1 MHAIKDVT
9 IIVIKKPKVVG
20 VFNQCIQTNL
30 FKRFLVRRKLFQ
42 CFIFSPREEEYY
54 LQILVV
60 KKTTLE
66 LLFVTDEVLQN
77 DDFAEEKDK
86 EIINTE
92 LQVNIFLDILG
103 FIVIDV
109 LYCSRSYKTL
119 DFLVGFSAKPDLR
132 PDPSRVLTLDLTSGL
147 VRPDVSK
154 KMFLSFCQG

>member
-86 EIINTE
+86 EIINNE

-109 LYCSRSYKTL
+109 LYCSSSYKNL
-119 DFLVGFSAKPDLR
+119 HFLVKLI
-132 PDPSRVLTLDLTSGL
+132 
-147 VRPDVSK
+147 
-154 KMFLSFCQG
+154 

>member
-1 MHAIKDVT
+1 MQANLLGRFLARRKCFE
-9 IIVIKKPKVVG
+9 VIFYFLKEENILEDICEDA
-20 VFNQCIQTNL
+20 FNKRCYYNSNQRTQGCWCNQSIQTNL

-42 CFIFSPREEEYY
+42 CFIFPPREEEYY
-54 LQILVV
+54 LQMLVV

-66 LLFVTDEVLQN
+66 MLFVTDEVLQN

-119 DFLVGFSAKPDLR
+119 HFLVKLI
-132 PDPSRVLTLDLTSGL
+132 
-147 VRPDVSK
+147 
-154 KMFLSFCQG
+154 